1 MSNSNTMVASNSNMG
16 GGVALN
22 NNSMLIDRLTA
33 MANSSSSSGGG
44 GVAGPGG
51 QMNANSISSGVNVP
65 TSILQ
70 LQSQSPFLAN
80 AMAQATS
87 NVVGSKVLVNNNNS
101 NNNNHTN
108 TSQQQQQQQQQF
120 TIPAASPK
128 SSGGGGTPVLQNIQL
143 QASPVVSGN
152 VSPQTGI
159 AGSGATIMQGQ
170 TTGTTTTLNLQGLNL
185 ASLQGAM
192 ASIPGLQNVQVR
204 GTCLC

>member
-1 MSNSNTMVASNSNMG
+1 MSNSNTMVASNSNM

-33 MANSSSSSGGG
+33 MANSSSGSGV

-80 AMAQATS
+80 AMAQATT

-108 TSQQQQQQQQQF
+108 PSQQQQQQQF

-204 GTCLC
+204 GICLC